1 MSTVRQ
7 NERMTGATKMI
18 NGKKY
23 EEYIDT
29 DIRGNESRQWM
40 SSELADT
47 ATEVLVDEYRQM
59 VAQEAIDNAKRA
71 EAEAAH
77 EAIVDEVIFAIRDMR
92 DAGTAT
98 METVKVAMAGFEDES
113 YLSELALS
121 IAENNAAKFT
131 LVLTNF

>member
-1 MSTVRQ
+1 
-7 NERMTGATKMI
+7 MI

>member
-23 EEYIDT
+23 EEYIDI

-47 ATEVLVDEYRQM
+47 ATEVLADEYRQM
-59 VAQEAIDNAKRA
+59 VAQEAIENAKRA

-77 EAIVDEVIFAIRDMR
+77 EAIVDEVMFAIRDMR

-98 METVKVAMAGFEDES
+98 METVKVAMAGFEAES
-113 YLSELALS
+113 YFSELAMS

-131 LVLTNF
+131 RELNNF